1 MTTAAQIRAV
11 WAQVFEATAVKA
23 ITELSYNYD
32 LIELVD
38 QGIAQGTFDSL
49 MLYNQEVNFFQYSVV
64 KNQRQ
69 ALVDSTKVDFIVDVS
84 YVREVDT
91 TGANYHAAQDCIET
105 IHSAVD
111 SVLGKHW
118 GDLISGFD
126 YDPTP
131 PSIQLIKLSEADVW
145 LSTYQ
150 FIGLS

>member
-1 MTTAAQIRAV
+1 MTTAAQVRAV
-11 WAQVFEATAVKA
+11 WAQVFEASAVKA
-23 ITELSYNYD
+23 FSELSYNYD

-49 MLYNQEVNFFQYSVV
+49 MLYNQEANFFQYTVI
-64 KNQRQ
+64 KNQVQ
-69 ALVDSTKVDFIVDVS
+69 ALIDSTREEFIVDVS

-91 TGANYHAAQDCIET
+91 TGANYHAAQDCFET
-105 IHSAVD
+105 IHSTVE

-118 GDLISGFD
+118 GDLVSGYA

-131 PSIQLIKLSEADVW
+131 PNIQLIKLSEADVW

-150 FIGLS
+150 FVGLS